1 MEEMIGW
8 EQKEAMMPTGDA
20 PEPQAAGETSEL
32 AHRAQVLKD
41 LALALLSEVQTLGDH
56 QAMETGSGIDFYNE
70 VRRFE
75 IELIQRALKKTG
87 GHQMRAAR
95 LLNVKV
101 TTLNSKIKRYH
112 ITPTAQVYTYP
123 VLSSNVEELRKRA

>member
-1 MEEMIGW
+1 MEEITLR
-8 EQKEAMMPTGDA
+8 EQQENTFPGGAQ
-20 PEPQAAGETSEL
+20 PQAANENGDL
-32 AHRAQVLKD
+32 RQRAQVLKD
-41 LALALLSEVQTLGDH
+41 LALALLSEVQTLGDN
-56 QAMETGSGIDFYNE
+56 QEMEGADGIDFYDE

-112 ITPTAQVYTYP
+112 ISPTAQLYNYP
-123 VLSSNVEELRKRA
+123 TLAANVEELRRRA

>member
-1 MEEMIGW
+1 MDEMILR
-8 EQKEAMMPTGDA
+8 
-20 PEPQAAGETSEL
+20 EPQDNTFPGGAQAEAASDNGEL
-32 AHRAQVLKD
+32 RQRAQVLKD
-41 LALALLSEVQTLGDH
+41 LALALLSEVQTLGDN
-56 QAMETGSGIDFYNE
+56 QAMEAGGGIDFYDE

-112 ITPTAQVYTYP
+112 ISPTAQLYNYP
-123 VLSSNVEELRKRA
+123 TLAANVEELRKRA

>member
-1 MEEMIGW
+1 MEEIISW
-8 EQKEAMMPTGDA
+8 EEKEGTPLESNAQA
-20 PEPQAAGETSEL
+20 QAANDAGELTQ
-32 AHRAQVLKD
+32 RAQVLKD
-41 LALALLSEVQTLGDH
+41 LALALLNEVQTLEDSQAIEGGD
-56 QAMETGSGIDFYNE
+56 GIDFYDE

-75 IELIQRALKKTG
+75 IALIQRALKKTG

-112 ITPTAQVYTYP
+112 IIPTAQLYSYP
-123 VLSSNVEELRKRA
+123 VITSNVEELRKRA

>member
-1 MEEMIGW
+1 MEEMTGW
-8 EQKEAMMPTGDA
+8 EQKEATLTSGA
-20 PEPQAAGETSEL
+20 TEQAAAGEGGEL
-32 AHRAQVLKD
+32 AHRAQILKD
-41 LALALLSEVQTLGDH
+41 LALALLSEVQTLGDN
-56 QAMETGSGIDFYNE
+56 QAMESSSGIDFYDE

-112 ITPTAQVYTYP
+112 IIPTAQIYSYP
-123 VLSSNVEELRKRA
+123 VLPTNVEELRKRA

>member
-1 MEEMIGW
+1 MEEITVF
-8 EQKEAMMPTGDA
+8 EQQDTTFPGGAQSQAVSENGDLR
-20 PEPQAAGETSEL
+20 Q
-32 AHRAQVLKD
+32 RAQVLKD
-41 LALALLSEVQTLGDH
+41 LALALLSEVQTLGDN
-56 QAMETGSGIDFYNE
+56 QAMESSGGIDFYDE

-112 ITPTAQVYTYP
+112 ISPTAQLYNYP
-123 VLSSNVEELRKRA
+123 TLAANVEELRKRA

>member
-1 MEEMIGW
+1 MNTITAWEHKETPVLESA
-8 EQKEAMMPTGDA
+8 EQKVLNGSNEVG
-20 PEPQAAGETSEL
+20 G
-32 AHRAQVLKD
+32 RAQVLKD
-41 LALALLSEVQTLGDH
+41 LALALLNEVQTLGETSSI
-56 QAMETGSGIDFYNE
+56 ETGSIDFYDE

-75 IELIQRALKKTG
+75 IELIKRALKKTG

-112 ITPTAQVYTYP
+112 ICPEAQIYNYPTLEP
-123 VLSSNVEELRKRA
+123 SVEDIRKRA

>member
-1 MEEMIGW
+1 MEEITVF
-8 EQKEAMMPTGDA
+8 EQQDTTFPGGAQSQAVSENGDLR
-20 PEPQAAGETSEL
+20 Q
-32 AHRAQVLKD
+32 RAQVLKD
-41 LALALLSEVQTLGDH
+41 LALALLSEVQTLGDN
-56 QAMETGSGIDFYNE
+56 QAMEAGGGIDFYDE

-112 ITPTAQVYTYP
+112 ISPTAQLYNYP
-123 VLSSNVEELRKRA
+123 TLAANVEELRKRA

>member
-1 MEEMIGW
+1 MEETTVW
-8 EQKEAMMPTGDA
+8 EQQHRTLINGAQAEAANESGDLT
-20 PEPQAAGETSEL
+20 Q
-32 AHRAQVLKD
+32 RAQVLKD
-41 LALALLSEVQTLGDH
+41 LALALLNEVQTLGDN
-56 QAMETGSGIDFYNE
+56 QAMDAGSGIDFYDE

-101 TTLNSKIKRYH
+101 TTLNSKIKRYR
-112 ITPTAQVYTYP
+112 ISPAAQLYNYP
-123 VLSSNVEELRKRA
+123 AIAPNVEELRKRA

>member
-1 MEEMIGW
+1 MEETTVW
-8 EQKEAMMPTGDA
+8 EQQDRTLINGAQAVAANESGDLT
-20 PEPQAAGETSEL
+20 Q
-32 AHRAQVLKD
+32 RAQVLKD
-41 LALALLSEVQTLGDH
+41 LALALLNEVETLGDN
-56 QAMETGSGIDFYNE
+56 QAMDEGGGIDFYDE

-101 TTLNSKIKRYH
+101 TTLNSMIKRYH
-112 ITPTAQVYTYP
+112 ISPAAQLYNYP
-123 VLSSNVEELRKRA
+123 AIAPNVEELRKRA

>member
-1 MEEMIGW
+1 MEEITSW
-8 EQKEAMMPTGDA
+8 EHKERPTLSGVETKNARTTGDLG
-20 PEPQAAGETSEL
+20 Q
-32 AHRAQVLKD
+32 RAQVLKD
-41 LALALLSEVQTLGDH
+41 LALALLNEAQTLGEA
-56 QAMETGSGIDFYNE
+56 QTLETASSIDFYDE

-75 IELIQRALKKTG
+75 IELIKRALKKTG

-112 ITPTAQVYTYP
+112 ICPEAQVYNYP
-123 VLSSNVEELRKRA
+123 AVESHVEDLRKRA

>member
-1 MEEMIGW
+1 MEETIVW
-8 EQKEAMMPTGDA
+8 EQQDRTLINGAQAGAVNESGDLT
-20 PEPQAAGETSEL
+20 Q
-32 AHRAQVLKD
+32 RAQVLKD
-41 LALALLSEVQTLGDH
+41 LALALLNEVQTLGDN
-56 QAMETGSGIDFYNE
+56 QAMDAGSGIDFYDE

-87 GHQMRAAR
+87 GHQMRAAH

-112 ITPTAQVYTYP
+112 ISPTAQLYSYP
-123 VLSSNVEELRKRA
+123 TIAPNVGELRKRA

>member
-1 MEEMIGW
+1 MEEITLR
-8 EQKEAMMPTGDA
+8 EQQENSFPGGAQTEAAHETG
-20 PEPQAAGETSEL
+20 EL
-32 AHRAQVLKD
+32 RQRAQVLKD
-41 LALALLSEVQTLGDH
+41 LALALLSEVQTLGDV
-56 QAMETGSGIDFYNE
+56 QAMETGGGIDFYGE

-112 ITPTAQVYTYP
+112 ISPTAQLYSYP
-123 VLSSNVEELRKRA
+123 TLATANVEELRKRA